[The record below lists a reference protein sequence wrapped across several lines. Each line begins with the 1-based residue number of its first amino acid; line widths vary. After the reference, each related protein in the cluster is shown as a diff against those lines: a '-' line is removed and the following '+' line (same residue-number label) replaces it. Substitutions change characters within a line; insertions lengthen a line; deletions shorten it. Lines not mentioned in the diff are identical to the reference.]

1 MHRFIRIDKAWSW
14 RVFSNHF
21 SRAQEQELW
30 IYRCWR
36 KFKRLSREIGT
47 SNWIF
52 STLWLERR
60 GRFVGTWKY
69 FPGSEKRGNFPR
81 FYPRPPRIFAFL
93 YPVCISNRR
102 TIEIQI
108 FFHVILKRFL
118 FKSCT
123 KSEYVVKLSS
133 QAKIRERIR
142 NKKNNRFLSFLL
154 GAGISGIRES
164 KDLCH
169 EIGDDKRGK
178 FRPL

>member
-1 MHRFIRIDKAWSW
+1 MKSARRIGFFP
-14 RVFSNHF
+14 RCGSNEGDV
-21 SRAQEQELW
+21 S
-30 IYRCWR
+30 
-36 KFKRLSREIGT
+36 
-47 SNWIF
+47 
-52 STLWLERR
+52 LERENI
-60 GRFVGTWKY
+60 
-69 FPGSEKRGNFPR
+69 FPLPAGSEKRGNFPR

-102 TIEIQI
+102 AIEIQI